1 MIKVKIVDL
10 KVLNYLVEV
19 DGVLSGD
26 DVLDGRSGLL
36 FASHFD
42 KFGPDESKSTRFRT
56 NF

>member
-1 MIKVKIVDL
+1 M
-10 KVLNYLVEV
+10 EV

-42 KFGPDESKSTRFRT
+42 KFGPDESKNTRFRT
-56 NF
+56 NFESSGCKAGLKIF